1 MTVTTPLPLLLRR
14 RMTPLARTLFR
25 LALSLNPDENT
36 LFLFSSRHG
45 DYERTYGMLNA
56 LAEDNC
62 LSAAEFS
69 LSVHNALCGL
79 LSIAL
84 QNRHGH
90 VAISAGRDTFGCA
103 LMESALLLQENP
115 TRSILLIHY
124 DAPLPEVYHSVGG
137 EDERT
142 LVAAFTIQAPHPG
155 RSPILLDWLPANA
168 CLDCQPSPSPAH
180 HFLSFLQSEGGVCQV
195 RGDRMIW
202 RWRS

>member
-14 RMTPLARTLFR
+14 RMTPLARTLFT
-25 LALSLNPDENT
+25 LALSLNPDENM

-45 DYERTYGMLNA
+45 DYARTYGMLNT
-56 LAEDNC
+56 LAEENS

-115 TRSILLIHY
+115 TRSILLVHY
-124 DAPLPEVYHSVGG
+124 DAPLPEVYHALCG

-142 LVAAFTIQAPHPG
+142 LVVAFTIQAPHPG
-155 RSPILLDWLPANA
+155 RPRILLDWLPAQA
-168 CLDCQPSPSPAH
+168 SPDCQPSPSPAH
-180 HFLSFLQSEGGVCQV
+180 DFLSFLQSEGGIGQA
-195 RGDRMIW
+195 RGDRMVW